1 MSTPDYTQPLLF
13 VRKQLMD
20 LHKEFLAH
28 LKQEHDF
35 KMGHLSSP
43 TEWFQV
49 ITSSPE
55 YSWLGEFNSLVADID
70 ILTEIKPLTLLDA
83 GIARSEIHRLLMA
96 GPKDG
101 GTLFTEKYLSVLMS
115 GANILLYHHQIKKAL
130 EALPTS
136 ETPVDVAKMTRLQW
150 HETQRQQA
158 RQKRN

>member
-1 MSTPDYTQPLLF
+1 MSTQDYTQPLLF

-35 KMGHLSSP
+35 KIGHLSTP

-49 ITSSPE
+49 ITASPE
-55 YSWLGEFNSLVADID
+55 YSWIGEFNSLVADID
-70 ILTEIKPLTLLDA
+70 ILTEIKPLTVLDA
-83 GIARSEIHRLLMA
+83 SIARAEIHRLLMA
-96 GPKDG
+96 GPKEG
-101 GTLFTEKYLSVLMS
+101 GTAFTEKYLRILMS

-136 ETPVDVAKMTRLQW
+136 ETTLEVAKMARSQW